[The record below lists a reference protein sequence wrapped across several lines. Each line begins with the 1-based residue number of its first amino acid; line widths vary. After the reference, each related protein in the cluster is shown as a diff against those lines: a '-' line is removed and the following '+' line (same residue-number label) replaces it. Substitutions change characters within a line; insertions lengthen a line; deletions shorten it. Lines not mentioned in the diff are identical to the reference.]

1 MEKERLLSFIRDV
14 LETCRE
20 ETGFTGRQHV
30 FLVDIYVKGGSPSS
44 KIEVLVD
51 TDSGISI
58 AECLSVNRCLSSAVD
73 ANDEV
78 KGLVGDDYELTV
90 SSPGI
95 GAPIKHLRQ
104 YIRHTGHLLRVQYTD
119 GDREVQE
126 VSGRLLQAEVLDV
139 PDPFI
144 VLEPVTAGKGR
155 KGGRSEPV
163 RLELGSI
170 NRAVVEVEF

>member
-1 MEKERLLSFIRDV
+1 MEKERLLSFIRNA

-95 GAPIKHLRQ
+95 GAPIKHLGIFCACSIPMATGRCRKFPEDFSRRRCSMFPIRLSFLSRLRQ
-104 YIRHTGHLLRVQYTD
+104 EKAERGGVLNRYGWGSAASTGL
-119 GDREVQE
+119 
-126 VSGRLLQAEVLDV
+126 
-139 PDPFI
+139 
-144 VLEPVTAGKGR
+144 
-155 KGGRSEPV
+155 
-163 RLELGSI
+163 
-170 NRAVVEVEF
+170 